1 MADIQLTPTN
11 IPTTDFSQKVD
22 EYASILSR
30 KTDKEIE
37 IAETELDIRE
47 LFASYEIGVRI
58 KGDNDLLGLEDKL
71 TIYKPVEEKKEDG
84 LVYVAAR
91 AEGRA
96 FSEIVANPPLMKRLE
111 KKFGGEFRE
120 FFRAVDDV
128 FHMTGEEN
136 TKRQELD
143 TEKTDKLKTEYFA
156 LAKKLMR
163 LKIELQKIE
172 KELDNV
178 DKYVSFTKTI
188 AALAPQGGKQKGGGQ
203 QGGGQSQQ
211 KGGDGDN

>member
-1 MADIQLTPTN
+1 MATSAADLTPTN
-11 IPTTDFSQKVD
+11 IPTTDFSAKVS
-22 EYASILSR
+22 EYSNILGN

-37 IAETELDIRE
+37 IAETELAIRE

-71 TIYKPVEEKKEDG
+71 TIYKPLEEKKEDG

-111 KKFGGEFRE
+111 KKFGAEFRD
-120 FFRAVDDV
+120 FFRSVDNT
-128 FHMTGEEN
+128 FHMTEDE
-136 TKRQELD
+136 KKQEVD
-143 TEKTDKLKTEYFA
+143 TEKTEALKTSYMEMARKFM
-156 LAKKLMR
+156 K

-172 KELDNV
+172 KSLKNV
-178 DKYVSFTKTI
+178 EEYISFCKTI
-188 AALAPQGGKQKGGGQ
+188 AALAPAKGKDQGKGGGGNNQ
-203 QGGGQSQQ
+203 QGGG
-211 KGGDGDN
+211 NN